1 MNEPVD
7 THATRAP
14 AAAAPTLNPV
24 DFQFHGKTGE
34 FFRIWIVNVCL
45 TIITLGIYSAWAKV
59 RTNQYFYGHT
69 ILSGSSFE
77 YTAQPMQI
85 LKGRLIAVGVF
96 VIYQLVVSFVPLLN
110 FPLLIAFALVMP
122 WIIVRSMMFRHFNT
136 RYRNIRLGFS
146 GTYLDALL
154 AYVVL
159 PFGSAL
165 TAGLLYPYAA
175 CRQQRW
181 LVNNSRFGE
190 TQMSGDLKVGVFYS
204 IYLAA
209 LFLVISTGLLFYM
222 VQVSLPSMLPIMP
235 LIMLP
240 FYYMVY
246 AYIKVHVINHT
257 LNNTKLGEHQFE
269 SRMKT
274 LPFLWIFVTN
284 SIGIVLTLGLA
295 TPWAM
300 IRNARY
306 RASCTTALIQGN
318 LDQFVQAEQD
328 QQNAL
333 GEELGEVMDLE
344 FGV

>member
-1 MNEPVD
+1 MNEPINPN
-7 THATRAP
+7 HNSP
-14 AAAAPTLNPV
+14 AAPTAALTPV
-24 DFQFHGKTGE
+24 DFQFHGKAGE

-69 ILSGSSFE
+69 QLGGSSFE

-85 LKGRLIAVGVF
+85 LKGRIIAF
-96 VIYQLVVSFVPLLN
+96 AAFMLYQLAVSFMPILTLPILL
-110 FPLLIAFALVMP
+110 AFALVMP

-146 GTYLDALL
+146 GNYMDALI
-154 AYVVL
+154 VFVL
-159 PFGSAL
+159 LPIGSIL

-190 TQMSGDLKVGVFYS
+190 TPFAAQLKAGAFYS
-204 IYLAA
+204 IYVAA
-209 LFLVISTGLLFYM
+209 LFLLISTGILFWM
-222 VQVSLPSMLPIMP
+222 VETALPSMLPIVP
-235 LIMLP
+235 LILLP
-240 FYYMVY
+240 FYYLVY
-246 AYIKVHVINHT
+246 AYIKVNVTNYT
-257 LNNTKLGEHQFE
+257 LNNTTLGEHQFE

-274 LPFLWIFVTN
+274 LPYLWIFFSN
-284 SIGIVLTLGLA
+284 MLAIVLTLGLA

-300 IRNARY
+300 IRVARY
-306 RASCTTALIQGN
+306 RANCSTAQIAGD
-318 LDQFVQAEQD
+318 LDRFVQVQQD

-333 GEELGEVMDLE
+333 GEELGDVLDLE

>member
-7 THATRAP
+7 THVTPAP
-14 AAAAPTLNPV
+14 AAKPKLNPV
-24 DFQFHGKTGE
+24 DFQFHGKAGE

-69 ILSGSSFE
+69 SLGDSRFE

-85 LKGRLIAVGVF
+85 LKGRLIAFGAF
-96 VIYQLVVSFVPLLN
+96 MLYQLIVSIMPILGLPILLV
-110 FPLLIAFALVMP
+110 FALVMP

-136 RYRNIRLGFS
+136 RYRNIRLGFT
-146 GTYLDALL
+146 GNYMDALI

-159 PFGSAL
+159 PVGSAL
-165 TAGLLYPYAA
+165 TLGLLYPYAA

-181 LVNNSRFGE
+181 LVNNSRFGK
-190 TQMSGDLKVGVFYS
+190 TPFSAQLKAGAFYS

-209 LFLVISTGLLFYM
+209 IFLAISTGILFFM
-222 VQVSLPSMLPIMP
+222 VEISVPTMLPLLP
-235 LIMLP
+235 LFLLP
-240 FYYMVY
+240 FYYLVY
-246 AYIKVHVINHT
+246 AYIKVHVTNYT
-257 LNNTKLGEHQFE
+257 VNNAQLGEHQFE

-274 LPFLWIFVTN
+274 LPYLWIFFSNMIAV
-284 SIGIVLTLGLA
+284 ILTLGLA

-300 IRNARY
+300 IRVARY
-306 RASCTTALIQGN
+306 RADCTTAQVAGD
-318 LDQFVQAEQD
+318 LDQFVQVQQD

-333 GEELGEVMDLE
+333 GEELGDVLDLE